1 VTSQDFL
8 FYILAFGFIILVGFV
23 SYTAY
28 RLAEALKSLKVLI
41 DNLEDTARDL
51 NIVKNKIKLGAL
63 TSLVT
68 LLRMFLKKRG

>member
-8 FYILAFGFIILVGFV
+8 FYILALGFIILVGFL
-23 SYTAY
+23 SYAAY
-28 RLAEALKSLKVLI
+28 HLAEALKSLKLLI

-68 LLRMFLKKRG
+68 LLRVFLKKRG